1 MLLFDLVF
9 VIPNIQLAYFLQ
21 LSVMV
26 DEHDVF
32 QPFLVDIL
40 DKIQEVLVSAGTH
53 RGRIRRSRAQSQ
65 LLIFMKVGCRII

>member
-40 DKIQEVLVSAGTH
+40 DKIQEVLVSAGTLTFWVLVIL
-53 RGRIRRSRAQSQ
+53 GTWN
-65 LLIFMKVGCRII
+65 